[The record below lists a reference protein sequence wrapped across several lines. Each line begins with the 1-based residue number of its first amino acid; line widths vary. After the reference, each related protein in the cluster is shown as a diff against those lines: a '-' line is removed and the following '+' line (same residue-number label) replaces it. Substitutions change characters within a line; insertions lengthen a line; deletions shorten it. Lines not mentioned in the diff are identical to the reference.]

1 MIPGHETVGVIAA
14 VGDKVKGFK
23 VGDRVVADNSELC
36 GECFYCRRG
45 EELLCEDFQAHGV
58 TMDGGFAEYCA
69 YPAKRVFPIKNLS
82 DVDATLLEPASC
94 AAHGLD
100 KIAPK
105 MGSSVLMFGAGPTGL
120 VLTQMLRQNGGCHVV
135 VAAPEGLKMD
145 LAKSLDAADEY
156 VELSRKDPSA
166 QFEQIKK
173 DNPYGFDIVVE
184 ATGSVKILEDSINY
198 VRRGGKLVV
207 YGVYASR
214 DRVSWPPSKIFGD
227 EITILGSFSETY
239 KFPAAIDYLG
249 MYSIRF
255 QLLNV
260 WVRKRLTAM
269 ANRQGQGQGQWHR
282 EQDLQVGGVEGVP
295 GGDEEQVC
303 HQGCDRVRL
312 EENCFHVRRREA
324 CQYWSWSSTRCSLKM
339 TDKVYAQSSMMEEV
353 TQMSY
358 THPDFLVD
366 FIMCM
371 SPSTCGGPDRGICQE
386 NPHSSSI
393 FAYLKTRSTSRL
405 GRRL

>member
-1 MIPGHETVGVIAA
+1 MGAPTASSQNPTYLSQSQLHRLSFIYTRSSIVNMGSSGLPSKMKALRYEKPEVFSVVEAPLPQLREHDVLVKVKASGVCGTDLHIHEGEFLAKFPLIPGHETVGVVAA
-14 VGDKVKGFK
+14 LGPKVKGFK

-69 YPAKRVFPIKNLS
+69 YPAKRVFQIKNLS

-105 MGSSVLMFGAGPTGL
+105 M
-120 VLTQMLRQNGGCHVV
+120 N
-135 VAAPEGLKMD
+135 

-156 VELSRKDPSA
+156 VELSRKNPEA
-166 QFEQIKK
+166 QFEKLK
-173 DNPYGFDIVVE
+173 AENPYGFDIVVE

-207 YGVYASR
+207 YGVYANK

-239 KFPAAIDYLG
+239 KFPAAIDYLDSG
-249 MYSIRF
+249 KVKVKGIVNKTF
-255 QLLNV
+255 KLEQWADCLE
-260 WVRKRLTAM
+260 AM
-269 ANRQGQGQGQWHR
+269 KNKSAIKAAIVF
-282 EQDLQVGGVEGVP
+282 D
-295 GGDEEQVC
+295 
-303 HQGCDRVRL
+303 
-312 EENCFHVRRREA
+312 
-324 CQYWSWSSTRCSLKM
+324 
-339 TDKVYAQSSMMEEV
+339 
-353 TQMSY
+353 
-358 THPDFLVD
+358 
-366 FIMCM
+366 
-371 SPSTCGGPDRGICQE
+371 
-386 NPHSSSI
+386 
-393 FAYLKTRSTSRL
+393 
-405 GRRL
+405 